1 MSDIGHQETDKLL
14 NHIESEVHST
24 YKQAYK
30 ETKAKLDDYLRRFKI
45 KDKIKLKQ
53 LKNGEITEEY
63 YKYWL
68 KGQILIGKRWEEQVK
83 TLAEDMQNYNNIA
96 RSIVDGY
103 MPEVYALNHNYAT
116 FLVEQGSH
124 IDTSYTLYNA
134 QTVERLIRDN
144 PRLMPAY
151 TPDSAVAKAIAE
163 GKAIEW
169 NIKNITAAMTQAI
182 LQGESIDNMSKRL
195 SRVYEMNAAS
205 SVRYARTMT
214 TAAENAGRV
223 AANKRAETIGIDCEK
238 VWLATLDGRTR
249 HSHRQLDG
257 EKRANDAKFSNGCAY
272 PGDPSGPQHE
282 VWNCRCTL
290 LTKVKGIDLSIKDNR
305 NSKLGDM
312 TYEEWQGEKK
322 QAEKEE
328 TTHKIETTTQKKYKT
343 LHENANEYFEENGF
357 YEWFN
362 SLSFGEKSSIKAY
375 AGGGSVYLNINR
387 YLRGEIS
394 LEKYAEKSLY
404 SIETAEK
411 RIKNIKSALDK
422 FELNDNIQVLRV
434 SDANFY
440 KELNVGSV
448 FKDNAFVSTTTDKS
462 RADSDMVVQMT
473 IDVPKGKGRGA
484 WVTPLAQNKTEN
496 EFLLNSGQEY
506 EVYKKE
512 IKNGIVYLK
521 LKIKE

>member
-1 MSDIGHQETDKLL
+1 MSDIGHNDTDKILSS
-14 NHIESEVHST
+14 IEREVHST
-24 YKQAYK
+24 YKQAYR

-53 LKNGEITEEY
+53 LKNGEITEKY

-83 TLAEDMQNYNNIA
+83 TLAEDMQNYNSIA
-96 RSIVDGY
+96 RNIVDGH

-116 FLVEQGSH
+116 FLVEKGSL

-134 QTVERLIRDN
+134 QTVERLIKDN

-151 TPDSAVAKAIAE
+151 TPNSAVAKAIAE

-195 SRVYEMNAAS
+195 SHVYEMNAAS

-305 NSKLGDM
+305 NSKLGSM
-312 TYEEWQGEKK
+312 SYEEWQDG
-322 QAEKEE
+322 
-328 TTHKIETTTQKKYKT
+328 HR
-343 LHENANEYFEENGF
+343 N
-357 YEWFN
+357 N
-362 SLSFGEKSSIKAY
+362 S
-375 AGGGSVYLNINR
+375 R
-387 YLRGEIS
+387 
-394 LEKYAEKSLY
+394 
-404 SIETAEK
+404 
-411 RIKNIKSALDK
+411 
-422 FELNDNIQVLRV
+422 
-434 SDANFY
+434 
-440 KELNVGSV
+440 
-448 FKDNAFVSTTTDKS
+448 
-462 RADSDMVVQMT
+462 
-473 IDVPKGKGRGA
+473 
-484 WVTPLAQNKTEN
+484 
-496 EFLLNSGQEY
+496 
-506 EVYKKE
+506 
-512 IKNGIVYLK
+512 
-521 LKIKE
+521 